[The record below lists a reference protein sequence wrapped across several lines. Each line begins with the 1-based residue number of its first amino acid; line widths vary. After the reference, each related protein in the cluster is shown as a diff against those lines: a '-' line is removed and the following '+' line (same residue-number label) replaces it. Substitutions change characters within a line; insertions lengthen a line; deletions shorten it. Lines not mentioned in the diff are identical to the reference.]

1 MHREGDYGHTPI
13 YNRFREYLGI
23 NQAKE
28 MREIYNEN
36 FKFMQKETDIRKWR
50 DTIAHGLLA

>member
-1 MHREGDYGHTPI
+1 MHREGDHGHTPT
-13 YNRFREYLGI
+13 YNRFKEYLEI

-36 FKFMQKETDIRKWR
+36 FKFMQKR
-50 DTIAHGLLA
+50 DRH

>member
-1 MHREGDYGHTPI
+1 MHKGDHGHTPT
-13 YNRFREYLGI
+13 YNRFREYLEI

-36 FKFMQKETDIRKWR
+36 FKFMQKR
-50 DTIAHGLLA
+50 DRH